1 MLINRSSDREAFEKI
16 AQPTPR
22 LPIPMS
28 FQSPSLAP
36 PYYTPSETE
45 SVLGFSIPGFDPEGT
60 ANRSTTCDYP
70 RRSRGDCCCGWGLSA
85 PARGYNSYLPGY
97 PIGLTLSSS
106 QFVQPGDNTLDEPF
120 PRFRT
125 YGTIYTDNAAM
136 KPGDGIR
143 RRCSNCRATETVTWR
158 RSPLSPEKLVR

>member
-1 MLINRSSDREAFEKI
+1 MLINRKSDREAFEKF
-16 AQPTPR
+16 AQPTSR

-28 FQSPSLAP
+28 FQSPSLASP
-36 PYYTPSETE
+36 HYTSSETE
-45 SVLGFSIPGFDPEGT
+45 SVLEFSIPGFNPEST
-60 ANRSTTCDYP
+60 ADRSTTCDYP
-70 RRSRGDCCCGWGLSA
+70 RHSRGDFYCSWGLSA
-85 PARGYNSYLPGY
+85 PGRGYNLYPPGY
-97 PIGLTLSSS
+97 PIDFTLSSP
-106 QFVQPGDNTLDEPF
+106 QFVQLGDNTLDEPL

-125 YGTIYTDNAAM
+125 YGTIYTDNATT